1 MKDKHLDYIIAF
13 SRKNGQY
20 PPYIHRHLVGG
31 STTSQF
37 VGFWKDFGKGFT
49 SVFQTIGN
57 FVKDHQDIFIKV
69 AVATALSIVFPEL
82 APEIAL
88 STGQDLLGQ
97 VIASAPANAPIPT
110 QADIDQALAAYQADP
125 KFNVMMKGVTDFIT
139 NVTDFT
145 HQQSTAGATLYSPEY
160 SLNVRGTNLAPVGD
174 AGLSNMTLVL
184 KGGPPDANGNTTLGT
199 EITFSSP
206 IVIEI
211 VDFQNYIMKIS
222 CPANGAVLNADGS
235 NFASLLNPAYDD
247 SEYQAEK
254 TAEDDAANAA
264 ADKAAADKAAADRVQ
279 SGVSGLKSLQSANKG
294 LYGGKRKNKYINYI

>member
-1 MKDKHLDYIIAF
+1 MKDKHLDYII
-13 SRKNGQY
+13 SYGRKHGKY

-49 SVFQTIGN
+49 SVFQTIGS

-69 AVATALSIVFPEL
+69 AVATALAVVFPEL

-110 QADIDQALAAYQADP
+110 QADLDQALAAYQADP
-125 KFNVMMKGVTDFIT
+125 KFDIMMNGVTNFIT
-139 NVTDFT
+139 NVSDFT
-145 HQQSTAGATLYSPEY
+145 HQQSTAATTLYSPDY
-160 SLNVRGTNLAPVGD
+160 SLNVRGTNLAPVG
-174 AGLSNMTLVL
+174 AGLVNMTLVL
-184 KGGPPDANGNTTLGT
+184 KGGPPDANGNTTEGI

-222 CPANGAVLNADGS
+222 CPANGSVLSADGS
-235 NFASLLNPAYDD
+235 NFVSLLNPAYDD
-247 SEYQAEK
+247 TEYQAEK
-254 TAEDDAANAA
+254 TAADDAANAA
-264 ADKAAADKAAADRVQ
+264 ADQAAADKAAADRVQ

-294 LYGGKRKNKYINYI
+294 LYGGKIKNKYINYI